1 MHPVDKVHVG
11 DPGRPVHDGVPGG
24 PSEACVGRA
33 IVLADV
39 GLELDDPGHP
49 PGAIAVAVARIVPD
63 QPAAEQRPAELESRQ
78 REDVSNGG
86 RYRVLT
92 GT

>member
-1 MHPVDKVHVG
+1 VR
-11 DPGRPVHDGVPGG
+11 RP
-24 PSEACVGRA
+24 

-39 GLELDDPGHP
+39 RLDLDDPGHP
-49 PGAIAVAVARIVPD
+49 PDAVAIIAAVIPG